1 MLETIPRFK
10 NCELNNVIK
19 NHYKIMKKYFIE
31 CLLLWQIPK
40 MDLKMKLTTLLI
52 IVSLF
57 KIQANSYSQT
67 TKLTLEADNLT
78 IAQIF
83 EEIENVSEFR
93 LLYESNQI
101 NLNRK
106 VTVHL
111 KKKKISEV
119 LDLLFGG
126 TNTDYKV
133 INRQVIL
140 TQKRMEELRMKPLS
154 KVKAEPLEVLQREIS
169 GIVVDSNGEPL
180 PGASIVEKGTTNG
193 TQSDFDGNFSLKISN
208 DNATLIVSYVGFATK
223 EVSVNQQINLT
234 ITLEESAAGL
244 DEVVITALGISR
256 EKKSLGYSISEVDGD
271 AVNLTPQENV
281 LNSLAG
287 KVTGVSIS
295 QMDGL
300 AGSSVNMII
309 RGATSLSSDNQPLF
323 VVDGV
328 PIVNSLNN
336 FYEGADMGNA
346 ISDLDPSNIEN
357 VSVLKGPSAA
367 ALYGSR
373 AGNGVVLIT
382 TRTGGG
388 VKKGL
393 GINISSAVTFDHPY
407 RYIDYQTKFG
417 PGKAGVQIFEE
428 EENESWGP
436 RLDAGEQWVQWNTNG
451 QPAPLVSYDNRLT
464 DFFQTGIT
472 YTNNVSVGGNYDQGD
487 FRISVGNMNNTGIV
501 PNTDLERQSFNLNGS
516 YKLSPKLK
524 VQGNIGV
531 SQTSSDNR
539 PVVDGGR
546 NTVVR
551 SVYEMSA
558 HVNINDLKDYWLPGL
573 EDIEQL
579 KYKEKQNNP
588 WFLVHE
594 NTIGFLRDRTVAKF
608 QFDWEVAKDLT
619 LTGRYSRDSYTEGR
633 HAKTAFSNY
642 DQREGGYNIESIYHK
657 ETNFDF
663 ILAYNKKINDSWDV
677 NSLVGVS
684 NLNIYDNSL
693 SNVASSLVVP
703 GLFTISNAVPG
714 TVNYAS
720 WFSEKKINGIYG
732 MVSVGYKNMLFLDI
746 TGRNDWSSTL
756 PAENNSYFYPSASAS
771 VLLSNMFTMPS
782 WMPFAKLRAGW
793 AQVGNDVA
801 PYQLQQYFAA
811 TADWGDAK
819 RMYQDGVLRNSKLK
833 PEIATSKEIGI
844 DLKLLDYRLGL
855 EATYYEVENENQVL
869 NISVP
874 VESGA
879 TNKLINAGLIASNG
893 WEIGLTSTPIIAGD
907 FKMDLNINVSRN
919 RTKIKELADGME
931 FFNFGQEGDAIV
943 RTYVGETIGD
953 IYARPVL
960 TVKDESS
967 PYFGYPIIS
976 NGGLLQK
983 DNDPANLKKIGNFN
997 NDFTMGFQPKFT
1009 YKALSLSANID
1020 WRQGGEFFSG
1030 SMRFFRNNGQLEN
1043 TLSGT
1048 PYDQNSDIV
1057 GQIKANP
1064 DDYFGYWVG
1073 GRTEELGGFD
1083 WGDPSLGRENDASF
1097 HPGVREVVVNG
1108 EKVFVENLGGTGTI
1122 WKTPFDANKNSARE
1136 FAEHNMYSAT
1146 YVKVREVALTYN
1158 IPMSLINKAGLQKVS
1173 VSLIGKNLFE
1183 WTKAGI
1189 NFDPERAFKGGSN
1202 WVQGI
1207 EYYNTLPWVAS
1218 YGFKLNIDL

>member
-1 MLETIPRFK
+1 
-10 NCELNNVIK
+10 
-19 NHYKIMKKYFIE
+19 
-31 CLLLWQIPK
+31 
-40 MDLKMKLTTLLI
+40 MKLTTLLL
-52 IVSLF
+52 IVSFLE
-57 KIQANSYSQT
+57 IHANSYSQT
-67 TKLTLEADNLT
+67 TKLTLKADNFT

-83 EEIENVSEFR
+83 EEIEEISEFR
-93 LLYESNQI
+93 FLYESNQI
-101 NLNRK
+101 NLDRK
-106 VTVHL
+106 ITINL
-111 KKKKISEV
+111 KNKRISEV
-119 LDLLFGG
+119 LALLFDGA
-126 TNTDYKV
+126 NVDYKV
-133 INRQVIL
+133 RNRQVIL
-140 TQKRMEELRMKPLS
+140 TKRELAGQIVELS
-154 KVKAEPLEVLQREIS
+154 DKLKVKDLEVLQQQVS
-169 GIVVDSNGEPL
+169 GVVTDINGEPL

-193 TQSDFDGNFSLKISN
+193 TQSDFDGNFYLDVSSSDAILV
-208 DNATLIVSYVGFATK
+208 VSYVGFATK
-223 EVSVNQQINLT
+223 EVNVSGQEKLSVL
-234 ITLEESAAGL
+234 LEESMAGL

-256 EKKSLGYSISEVDGD
+256 EKKSLGYSISEVDGE

-300 AGSSVNMII
+300 AGSSVNMVI

-328 PIVNSLNN
+328 PIVNRLNN

-346 ISDLDPSNIEN
+346 ISDLDPANIEN

-388 VKKGL
+388 LKNGI

-407 RYIDYQTKFG
+407 RYINYQTQFG
-417 PGKAGVQIFEE
+417 PGKAGVHMFEE
-428 EENESWGP
+428 EENESWGS
-436 RLDAGEQWVQWNTNG
+436 RLDTGEEWVQWNTNG
-451 QPAPLVSYDNRLT
+451 QKAPLVSYDNRLT
-464 DFFQTGIT
+464 DFFRTGIT
-472 YTNNVSVGGNYDQGD
+472 YTNNVSLGGNYEKGD
-487 FRISVGNMNNTGIV
+487 FRISVGDMDNTGIV
-501 PNTDLERQSFNLNGS
+501 PNTDLKRQSFNVNGS
-516 YKLSPKLK
+516 YKLSPTFKI
-524 VQGNIGV
+524 QGNVGV
-531 SQTSSDNR
+531 SETSSDNR

-558 HVNINDLKDYWLPGL
+558 HVNINDLKDYWQPGL
-573 EDIEQL
+573 EGVEQVR
-579 KYKEKQNNP
+579 YKTKQNNP
-588 WFLVHE
+588 WFLVNE
-594 NTIGFLRDRTVAKF
+594 NTISFLRDRTVAKF
-608 QFDWEVAKDLT
+608 QFDWDIMEDLT

-633 HAKTAFSNY
+633 QSKKAFSTY
-642 DQREGGYNIESIYHK
+642 GQVDGGYNVETVYRKES
-657 ETNFDF
+657 NFDL

-677 NSLVGVS
+677 NSLIGL
-684 NLNIYDNSL
+684 NDLNIYGNSL
-693 SNVASSLVVP
+693 GTVADALVVP
-703 GLFTISNAVPG
+703 DLYTISNAVPG
-714 TVNYAS
+714 TVRYN
-720 WFSEKKINGIYG
+720 SEYNEKEIKGVYG
-732 MVSVGYKNMLFLDI
+732 MLSVGYRNMLFLDV

-756 PAENNSYFYPSASAS
+756 PAENNSYFYPSASLS
-771 VLLSNMFTMPS
+771 MLVSNMFDMPS
-782 WMPFAKLRAGW
+782 WFPYAKLRAGW
-793 AQVGNDVA
+793 AKVGNDIA
-801 PYQLQQYFAA
+801 PYQLQQYFSTA
-811 TADWGDAK
+811 ADWGDAK
-819 RMYQDGVLRNSKLK
+819 RMYQDGILRNSRLK
-833 PEIATSKEIGI
+833 PEIATSKEIGF
-844 DLKLLDYRLGL
+844 DVKLLDYRLGL
-855 EATYYEVENENQVL
+855 EATYYEVENKNQVL

-879 TNKLINAGLIASNG
+879 TNKLINAGLISSSG
-893 WEIGLTSTPIIAGD
+893 WEIGLNSTPIIAGD
-907 FKMDLNINVSRN
+907 FKMDFGINVSRN
-919 RTKIKELADGME
+919 RTKIEELADGME

-960 TVKDESS
+960 TVKDENS

-983 DNDPANLKKIGNFN
+983 DNDPENLKKIGNFN
-997 NDFTMGFQPKFT
+997 NDFIMGFQPKFT
-1009 YKALSLSANID
+1009 YKSLSLSANID

-1030 SMRFFRNNGQLEN
+1030 SMRFFRNNGQLQN

-1048 PYDQNSDIV
+1048 PYDPNVDIV
-1057 GQIKANP
+1057 SQIKENP
-1064 DDYFGYWVG
+1064 DAYFGYWVG

-1097 HPGVREVVVNG
+1097 HPGVREEIVNG
-1108 EKVFVENLGGTGTI
+1108 EKVYVENLGGPGTI

-1146 YVKVREVALTYN
+1146 YVKVRELALTYDVSKN
-1158 IPMSLINKAGLQKVS
+1158 LIQKAGLQKVS
-1173 VSLIGKNLFE
+1173 VSLIAKNLFE
-1183 WTKAGI
+1183 WTEAGI

-1218 YGFKLNIDL
+1218 YGFKLNIEL

>member
-1 MLETIPRFK
+1 
-10 NCELNNVIK
+10 
-19 NHYKIMKKYFIE
+19 MKKIFMGV
-31 CLLLWQIPK
+31 LLDRHFPK
-40 MDLKMKLTTLLI
+40 LDLKMKLTTFLL

-57 KIQANSYSQT
+57 EIQANSYAQG
-67 TKLTLEADNLT
+67 TKLTLDLENAS

-83 EEIENVSEFR
+83 NEIETISEFR
-93 LLYESNQI
+93 FLYESSQI
-101 NLNRK
+101 DLDRK
-106 VTVHL
+106 VSLHI
-111 KKKKISEV
+111 KERKITEV
-119 LDLLFGG
+119 LALLFDR
-126 TNTDYKV
+126 TNITYKTR
-133 INRQVIL
+133 NRQVIL
-140 TQKRMEELRMKPLS
+140 TKKNLPRVAP
-154 KVKAEPLEVLQREIS
+154 VKKGKAVIDEDESDVQSQIS
-169 GIVVDSNGEPL
+169 GVVSDADGAPL
-180 PGASIVEKGTTNG
+180 PGANILEKGTTNG
-193 TQSDFDGNFSLKISN
+193 TQTDFDGKFVLDITDENAVLVISY
-208 DNATLIVSYVGFATK
+208 IGFATK
-223 EVSVNQQINLT
+223 EVSVNGQSNIAVSLA
-234 ITLEESAAGL
+234 EDAAGL

-256 EKKSLGYSISEVDGD
+256 EKKSLGYSISEVDGE

-300 AGSSVNMII
+300 AGSSVNMVI

-323 VVDGV
+323 VVDGI

-346 ISDLDPSNIEN
+346 ISDLDPSNIAN

-388 VKKGL
+388 VKKGI
-393 GINISSAVTFDHPY
+393 GVSISSAVTFDHPY
-407 RYIDYQTKFG
+407 RYIDYQTQFG
-417 PGKAGVQIFEE
+417 PGKAGVHMFEE
-428 EENESWGP
+428 EENESWGS
-436 RLDAGEQWVQWNTNG
+436 RLDTGEEWVQWNTNG
-451 QPAPLVSYDNRLT
+451 SKAPLTSYDNRLT

-472 YTNNVSVGGNYDQGD
+472 YTNNVSVGGNYDKGD
-487 FRISVGNMNNTGIV
+487 FRLSVGKMDNTGIV
-501 PNTDLERQSFNLNGS
+501 PNTDFGRQSFNLNGS
-516 YKLSPKLK
+516 YKVAPNLR
-524 VQGNIGV
+524 VQGNIGI
-531 SQTSSDNR
+531 SETGSDNR

-573 EDIEQL
+573 ENVEQL
-579 KYKEKQNNP
+579 KYKTKQNNP
-588 WFLVHE
+588 WFLVNE
-594 NTIGFLRDRTVAKF
+594 NTISFKRDRTVAKF
-608 QFDWEVAKDLT
+608 QFDWDIIKDLT

-633 HAKTAFSNY
+633 QSKKAFSTY
-642 DQREGGYNIESIYHK
+642 GQLEGGYNVESVYRK
-657 ETNFDF
+657 EANFDL
-663 ILAYNKKINDSWDV
+663 ILAYNKKINESWDV
-677 NSLVGVS
+677 NSLIGVS
-684 NLNIYDNSL
+684 DLNINGNSL
-693 SNVASSLVVP
+693 GTVADALVVP
-703 GLFTISNAVPG
+703 DLYTISNAVPG
-714 TVNYAS
+714 TVRYN
-720 WFSEKKINGIYG
+720 SEYNERRIKGVYG
-732 MVSVGYKNMLFLDI
+732 MVSVGYKNMMFLDV

-756 PAENNSYFYPSASAS
+756 PAENNSYFYPSASVS
-771 VLLSNMFTMPS
+771 FLVSNMMSMPS
-782 WMPFAKLRAGW
+782 WMPYAKLRAGW
-793 AQVGNDVA
+793 AEVGNDLA
-801 PYQLQQYFAA
+801 PYQLEQYFS
-811 TADWGDAK
+811 TTGDWGDAK
-819 RMYQDGVLRNSKLK
+819 RMYQDGILRNSRLK
-833 PEIATSKEIGI
+833 PEIATSKEVGFDI
-844 DLKLLDYRLGL
+844 KLFDYRLGL
-855 EATYYEVENENQVL
+855 EATYYEVENRNQVL

-893 WEIGLTSTPIIAGD
+893 WEIGLNSTPIIAGD
-907 FKMDLNINVSRN
+907 FRMDLGINVSRN
-919 RTKIKELADGME
+919 RTKIVELADGME

-997 NDFTMGFQPKFT
+997 NDFTMGIQPRFA
-1009 YKALSLSANID
+1009 YKSLSLSANID

-1043 TLSGT
+1043 TFSGT
-1048 PYDQNSDIV
+1048 PYDQSQDIV
-1057 GQIKANP
+1057 EQIKEDP
-1064 DDYFGYWVG
+1064 DKYFGYWVG
-1073 GRTEELGGFD
+1073 GRTAELGGFD
-1083 WGDPSLGRENDASF
+1083 WGDPSLDREQDASF
-1097 HPGVREVVVNG
+1097 HPGVREVIVDG
-1108 EKVFVENLGGTGTI
+1108 EKVFVENLGGAETI

-1136 FAEHNMYSAT
+1136 FAEHNIYSAT
-1146 YVKVREVALTYN
+1146 YVKVRELALTYD
-1158 IPMSLINKAGLQKVS
+1158 IPKRLIQTAGLQRVS
-1173 VSLIGKNLFE
+1173 VSVIAKNLFE
-1183 WTKAGI
+1183 WTEAGI

-1218 YGFKLNIDL
+1218 YGFKLNVDF

>member
-1 MLETIPRFK
+1 
-10 NCELNNVIK
+10 
-19 NHYKIMKKYFIE
+19 
-31 CLLLWQIPK
+31 
-40 MDLKMKLTTLLI
+40 MKLTTLLL

-67 TKLTLEADNLT
+67 TKINLDADNLT

-93 LLYESNQI
+93 FLYESNQI

-111 KKKKISEV
+111 KNKKITEV
-119 LDLLFGG
+119 LYLLFYG

-133 INRQVIL
+133 LNRQVIL
-140 TQKRMEELRMKPLS
+140 TQNKIEKPRMGPLN
-154 KVKAEPLEVLQREIS
+154 KVKNEGMGVLQREIS
-169 GIVVDSNGEPL
+169 GLVVDRNGDPL
-180 PGASIVEKGTTNG
+180 PGANILEKGTTNG
-193 TQSDFDGNFSLKISN
+193 TQSDFDGNFSLRISN
-208 DNATLIVSYVGFATK
+208 ENVSLIVSYVGFATK
-223 EVSVNQQINLT
+223 EVAVGQQNSLIISLD
-234 ITLEESAAGL
+234 ESTAGL

-346 ISDLDPSNIEN
+346 ISDLDPSNIAN

-388 VKKGL
+388 SKKGI
-393 GINISSAVTFDHPY
+393 GVNISSAITFDHPY
-407 RYIDYQTKFG
+407 KYINYQTKFG
-417 PGKAGVQIFEE
+417 PGKAGVHMFEE
-428 EENESWGP
+428 DDNESWGP
-436 RLDAGEQWVQWNTNG
+436 RLDAGEEWVQWNTNG
-451 QPAPLVSYDNRLT
+451 QKAPLVSYNNRLT

-472 YTNNVSVGGNYDQGD
+472 YTNNVSVGGNYDLGD
-487 FRISVGNMNNTGIV
+487 FRISVGDMNNTGIV
-501 PNTDLERQSFNLNGS
+501 PNTDLQRQSFNLNGT
-516 YKLSPKLK
+516 YKVSPKFR

-531 SQTSSDNR
+531 SESSSDNR

-558 HVNINDLKDYWLPGL
+558 HVNINDLKDYWEPGL
-573 EDIEQL
+573 EGVSQV
-579 KYKEKQNNP
+579 KYKNKQNNP

-594 NTIGFLRDRTVAKF
+594 NTISFLRDRTVAKF
-608 QFDWEVAKDLT
+608 QFDWDIMEDLT

-633 HAKTAFSNY
+633 QSKKGFSTY
-642 DQREGGYNIESIYHK
+642 GQLDGGYNVESLYRK
-657 ETNFDF
+657 ESNFDL
-663 ILAYNKKINDSWDV
+663 ILAYNKKINKSWDI
-677 NSLVGVS
+677 NSLIGVS
-684 NLNIYDNSL
+684 DLNIYGNSL
-693 SNVASSLVVP
+693 GTLADALVVP
-703 GLFTISNAVPG
+703 DLFTISNAVPG
-714 TVNYAS
+714 TVRYN
-720 WFSEKKINGIYG
+720 SEYNEKTIKGVYG
-732 MVSVGYKNMLFLDI
+732 MISVGYENMLFLDV

-756 PAENNSYFYPSASAS
+756 PAENNSYFYPSASLS
-771 VLLSNMFTMPS
+771 LLMSNIFNMPS
-782 WMPFAKLRAGW
+782 WIPYAKLRAGW
-793 AQVGNDVA
+793 AKVGNDIA
-801 PYQLQQYFAA
+801 PYQLQQYFSTA
-811 TADWGDAK
+811 ADWGDAK
-819 RMYQDGVLRNSKLK
+819 RMYQDGILRNNRLK
-833 PEIATSKEIGI
+833 PEIATSKEIGFDI
-844 DLKLLDYRLGL
+844 KLLDYRLGL
-855 EATYYEVENENQVL
+855 EATYYEVENKNQVL

-879 TNKLINAGLIASNG
+879 TNKLINAGLISSRG
-893 WEIGLTSTPIIAGD
+893 WEIGLNSTPIIAGD
-907 FKMDLNINVSRN
+907 FKMDLGINVSRN
-919 RTKIKELADGME
+919 RTKIEELSDGME
-931 FFNFGQEGDAIV
+931 FFNFGEEGDAIV

-960 TVKDESS
+960 TVKDENS

-983 DNDPANLKKIGNFN
+983 DNNPENLKKIGNFN
-997 NDFTMGFQPKFT
+997 NDFTMGFQPKFS
-1009 YKALSLSANID
+1009 YKSLSLSANID

-1048 PYDQNSDIV
+1048 PYDPNSDIV
-1057 GQIKANP
+1057 EQIKANP
-1064 DDYFGYWVG
+1064 DAYFGYWVG

-1083 WGDPSLGRENDASF
+1083 WGNPSLGRENDASF
-1097 HPGVREVVVNG
+1097 HPGVREVVVGGNK
-1108 EKVFVENLGGTGTI
+1108 EFVENLGGPGTI

-1136 FAEHNMYSAT
+1136 FAEHNIYSAT
-1146 YVKVREVALTYN
+1146 YVKLRELALTYD
-1158 IPMSLINKAGLQKVS
+1158 IPKTLIQKTGLQKVS
-1173 VSLIGKNLFE
+1173 VSLVAKNLFE
-1183 WTKAGI
+1183 WTEAGI
-1189 NFDPERAFKGGSN
+1189 NFDPERAFKGGDN